1 MSDEEAA
8 TLGAGVN
15 TVGLALY
22 KALDLP
28 LPGSG
33 NYGGYLLIYGGST
46 ASGTLAI
53 QYAVL
58 CVFLADLHNAALC

>member
-1 MSDEEAA
+1 MYSIDAEQIPDYMSDEDAS
-8 TLGAGVN
+8 TMGAGVI
-15 TVGLALY
+15 TCGQALY
-22 KALDLP
+22 QSLGVP
-28 LPGSG
+28 LPGEG

-58 CVFLADLHNAALC
+58 